1 MEILITI
8 CARGGSKGIPGKNIK
23 VINEKPLIYYTLKTA
38 NAFKEKQE
46 GNINVDIVLST
57 DSQQIKEVVKEQN
70 LYAETEYTR
79 PDELATDN
87 AGKLGVIIDVKN
99 FMEQKHQKKYDY
111 VLDMD
116 VTAPLR
122 SVEDLEKALA
132 LLEENE
138 RAYNI
143 FSVSPCH
150 RNPYFNMVEENK
162 EGFYELSK
170 KGNFVT
176 RQSSPKVFD
185 MNASFYYYKRAF
197 FESNCERVVT
207 DRSLVYVVP
216 HLCFDLDEPIDFEFM
231 TFLLTQKRLDFDFNY

>member
-23 VINEKPLIYYTLKTA
+23 IINEKPLIYYTLKTA
-38 NAFKEKQE
+38 NAFKEKHK
-46 GNINVDIVLST
+46 GKVDIVLST
-57 DSQQIKEVVKEQN
+57 DSQQIKEVVKKQG
-70 LYAETEYTR
+70 LYIETDYMR
-79 PDELATDN
+79 PEALATDT

-99 FMEQKHQKKYDY
+99 FMEQKHHKKYDY

-122 SVEDLEKALA
+122 SVKDLEKALV
-132 LLEENE
+132 LLERNAE
-138 RAYNI
+138 AYNI
-143 FSVSPCH
+143 FSVNPCH

-162 EGFYELSK
+162 EGFYELCK
-170 KGNFVT
+170 KGSFLT
-176 RQSSPKVFD
+176 RQSAPKVFD
-185 MNASFYYYKRAF
+185 MNASFYYYKRVF
-197 FESNCERVVT
+197 FDNNCERVIT

-231 TFLLTQKRLDFDFNY
+231 SFLLTQKRLDFDFNY

>member
-23 VINEKPLIYYTLKTA
+23 IINEKPLIYYTLKTA
-38 NAFKEKQE
+38 NAFKEKHK
-46 GNINVDIVLST
+46 GKVDIVLST
-57 DSQQIKEVVKEQN
+57 DSRQIKEVVKRQG
-70 LYAETEYTR
+70 LYIETDYTR
-79 PDELATDN
+79 PQELATDT
-87 AGKLGVIIDVKN
+87 AGKLGVIINVKN
-99 FMEQKHQKKYDY
+99 FMEQKHLKKYDY

-122 SVEDLEKALA
+122 NVDDLKKALA
-132 LLEENE
+132 LLEENTQ
-138 RAYNI
+138 AYNI

-150 RNPYFNMVEENK
+150 RNPYFNMVEEK
-162 EGFYELSK
+162 EDGFYKLCK
-170 KGNFVT
+170 KGSFLT
-176 RQSSPKVFD
+176 RQSAPKVFD

-197 FESNCERVVT
+197 FDNNCERVIT

-231 TFLLTQKRLDFDFNY
+231 SFLLTQKKLDFDFNY

>member
-23 VINEKPLIYYTLKTA
+23 IINEKPLIYYTLKTA
-38 NAFKEKQE
+38 NAFKEKHK
-46 GNINVDIVLST
+46 GKVDIVLST
-57 DSQQIKEVVKEQN
+57 DSQQIKEVVKRQG
-70 LYAETEYTR
+70 LYIETDYTR
-79 PDELATDN
+79 PQELATDT
-87 AGKLGVIIDVKN
+87 AGKLGVIINVKN
-99 FMEQKHQKKYDY
+99 FMEQKHLKKYDY

-122 SVEDLEKALA
+122 NVDDLKKALA
-132 LLEENE
+132 LLEENTQ
-138 RAYNI
+138 AYNI

-150 RNPYFNMVEENK
+150 RNPYFNMVEEK
-162 EGFYELSK
+162 EDGFYKLCK
-170 KGNFVT
+170 KGSFLT
-176 RQSSPKVFD
+176 RQSAPKVFD

-197 FESNCERVVT
+197 FDNNCERVIT

-231 TFLLTQKRLDFDFNY
+231 SFLLTQKKLDFDFNY

>member
-23 VINEKPLIYYTLKTA
+23 IINEKPLIYYTLKTA
-38 NAFKEKQE
+38 NAFKEKHKDK
-46 GNINVDIVLST
+46 VDIVLST
-57 DSQQIKEVVKEQN
+57 DSQQIKDVVEKQG
-70 LYAETEYTR
+70 LYIETDYTR
-79 PDELATDN
+79 SEVLATDT
-87 AGKLGVIIDVKN
+87 AGKLGVIVDVKN
-99 FMEQKHQKKYDY
+99 FMEQKHHKKYDY

-132 LLEENE
+132 LLHQNTE
-138 RAYNI
+138 AYNI

-162 EGFYELSK
+162 DGFYELCK
-170 KGNFVT
+170 KGSFLT
-176 RQSSPKVFD
+176 RQSAPKVFD

-197 FESNCERVVT
+197 FDHNCERVIT
-207 DRSLVYVVP
+207 DKSLVYVVP

-231 TFLLTQKRLDFDFNY
+231 SFLLTQKRLDFDFNY

>member
-38 NAFKEKQE
+38 NAFKEKHK
-46 GNINVDIVLST
+46 GKVDIVLST
-57 DSQQIKEVVKEQN
+57 DSEQIKEVVERQG
-70 LYAETEYTR
+70 LYIETDYTR
-79 PDELATDN
+79 PEALATDT

-99 FMEQKHQKKYDY
+99 FMEQKHHKKYDY

-122 SVEDLEKALA
+122 NVDDLEKALA

-162 EGFYELSK
+162 EGFYELCK
-170 KGNFVT
+170 KGSFLT
-176 RQSSPKVFD
+176 RQSAPKVFD
-185 MNASFYYYKRAF
+185 MNASFYFYKRTF
-197 FESNCERVVT
+197 FDNDCERVIYK
-207 DRSLVYVVP
+207 SLVYEVP

-231 TFLLTQKRLDFDFNY
+231 SFLLTEKRLDFDFNY

>member
-1 MEILITI
+1 MRILVTI

-23 VINEKPLIYYTLKTA
+23 IINEKPLIYYSLKTA
-38 NAFKEKQE
+38 NAFKEKYKGE
-46 GNINVDIVLST
+46 VDIVLST
-57 DSQQIKEVVKEQN
+57 DSHQIKEVVEKQG
-70 LYAETEYTR
+70 LHIETDYTR
-79 PDELATDN
+79 PEALATDT

-99 FMEQKHQKKYDY
+99 FMEQKHHKKYDY

-122 SVEDLEKALA
+122 NVDDLEKALA
-132 LLEENE
+132 LLEQNAQ
-138 RAYNI
+138 AYNI

-162 EGFYELSK
+162 EGFYELCK
-170 KGNFVT
+170 KGSFLT
-176 RQSSPKVFD
+176 RQSAPKVFD

-197 FESNCERVVT
+197 FDNHCEGVIT
-207 DRSLVYVVP
+207 DKSLVYEVP

-231 TFLLTQKRLDFDFNY
+231 SFLLTEKRLDFDFNY

>member
-23 VINEKPLIYYTLKTA
+23 IINEKPLIYYTLKTA
-38 NAFKEKQE
+38 NAFKEKHK
-46 GNINVDIVLST
+46 GKVDIVLST
-57 DSQQIKEVVKEQN
+57 DSQQIKEVVKKQG
-70 LYAETEYTR
+70 LYIETDYMR
-79 PDELATDN
+79 PEALATDT

-99 FMEQKHQKKYDY
+99 FMEQKHHKKYDY

-122 SVEDLEKALA
+122 SVKDLEKALV
-132 LLEENE
+132 LLERNAE
-138 RAYNI
+138 AYNI
-143 FSVSPCH
+143 FSVNTCH

-162 EGFYELSK
+162 EGFYELCK
-170 KGNFVT
+170 KGSFLT
-176 RQSSPKVFD
+176 RQSAPKVFD
-185 MNASFYYYKRAF
+185 MNASFYYYKRVF
-197 FESNCERVVT
+197 FDNNCERVIT

-231 TFLLTQKRLDFDFNY
+231 SFLLTQKRLDFDFNY